1 MQKKQY
7 PGRSGRYIKQL
18 QGYKAFIPEPLPP
31 KDPELEISDELQAC
45 LSSAD
50 RSLGR
55 LDGSIQTLPD
65 PDLFVYMY
73 VRKEA
78 VLSSQIE
85 GTQSSL
91 SHLLKREAEVL
102 DSDTPKDVTEVI
114 NYVGA
119 MNLGLELLNDLP
131 ISTRLIKEI
140 HGRLLENVR
149 GQEQNPG
156 HFRTSQNWI
165 GPAGCQIRDAVFVP
179 PSPADMLN
187 AISDWEKFLHQD
199 DSLPLLVKIGLA
211 HAQFETIHPF
221 LDGNGRVGR
230 LLITLLL
237 CEKKVLLKPVLYLS
251 VYFKKNRQEYYDLLQ
266 RTRDAGDW
274 ESWIKFFI
282 RGVDEVSQQATQ
294 TAREIVELRERHRA
308 AIVEHFGQV
317 VGNGLKVL
325 EYLFTQPI
333 ISVNR
338 IMQITGVTFAAAN
351 QLMNRLEKVGVM
363 HEITGQARNRR
374 YQYSDYVNLFG
385 SI

>member
-1 MQKKQY
+1 MESRRF

-31 KDPELEISDELQAC
+31 KNPEFEISDELQAW
-45 LSSAD
+45 LSKAD

-102 DSDTPKDVTEVI
+102 DPDTPQDVNEVI

-119 MNLGLELLNDLP
+119 MNLGLRLLDKLP
-131 ISTRLIKEI
+131 VSTRLVKEI
-140 HGRLLENVR
+140 HQKLLENVR

-156 HFRTSQNWI
+156 HLRTSQNWI
-165 GPAGCQIRDAVFVP
+165 GPAGCQIRDATFVP
-179 PSPADMLN
+179 PAPADMADAL
-187 AISDWEKFLHQD
+187 SDWEKFLHESD
-199 DSLPLLVKIGLA
+199 GLPLLVKIGLA

-237 CEKKVLLKPVLYLS
+237 CEKQVLLKPVLYLS
-251 VYFKKNRQEYYDLLQ
+251 YYFKQNRQEYYDLLQ

-274 ESWIKFFI
+274 ESWIKFFVK
-282 RGVDEVSQQATQ
+282 GVDDISQQATQ
-294 TAREIVELRERHRA
+294 TAREIVELRERHRTL
-308 AIVEHFGQV
+308 IVDSFGQV
-317 VGNGLKVL
+317 AGNGLKVL
-325 EYLFTQPI
+325 EYLFSQPI
-333 ISVNR
+333 ISVKR
-338 IMQITGVTFAAAN
+338 IMNLTGVTFAAAN
-351 QLMNRLEKVGVM
+351 QLMRRFEKAGVLV
-363 HEITGQARNRR
+363 EITGQARNRR
-374 YQYSDYVNLFG
+374 YQYNDYVNLFA